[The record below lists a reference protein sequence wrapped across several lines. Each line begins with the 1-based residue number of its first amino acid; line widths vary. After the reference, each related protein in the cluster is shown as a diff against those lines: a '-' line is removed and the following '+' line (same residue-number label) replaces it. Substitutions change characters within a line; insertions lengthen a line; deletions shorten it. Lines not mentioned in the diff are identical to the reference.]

1 MRKRRKEQSGNN
13 SAALGRILV
22 LPQGIHILITISLN
36 TLQNLKKKKKN
47 QQMKGVS
54 ILHSRLEEPVVVVV

>member
-36 TLQNLKKKKKN
+36 TLQNFKKKKN

>member
-36 TLQNLKKKKKN
+36 TLQNFKKRKN

>member
-36 TLQNLKKKKKN
+36 TLQNFKKKKKTN
-47 QQMKGVS
+47 K
-54 ILHSRLEEPVVVVV
+54 